1 MLTYPPYSSRIIA
14 HITVLPPYLIC
25 YTLVGD
31 IRRSL
36 NLVKET
42 ENPCHQI
49 EKAREDLIQELS
61 QNMHLYGISESVG
74 RLYGTVLFA
83 NEPVTLDEMSQS
95 LGMSKTS
102 MSTGMRILSEANM
115 VEKAWKKGV
124 RKDLYQPV
132 DDWYKSFSTT
142 FVKRWKV
149 SVVNNLQ
156 AVHQMRDTLLD
167 IEQNQELNSTEYTV
181 VKADLHTLEQAEK
194 YYNWLSEVTEL
205 FESGQIFELIP
216 KKITKSLE

>member
-1 MLTYPPYSSRIIA
+1 M
-14 HITVLPPYLIC
+14 
-25 YTLVGD
+25 
-31 IRRSL
+31 
-36 NLVKET
+36 VKES
-42 ENPCHQI
+42 ENQYRQI

-83 NEPVTLDEMSQS
+83 NDPVTLDEMSQS

-102 MSTGMRILSEANM
+102 MSTGMRVLTEANM

-149 SVVNNLQ
+149 SVLNNLQ
-156 AVHQMRDTLLD
+156 AVHQMRDTL
-167 IEQNQELNSTEYTV
+167 QNIKQLQELDSAAYTA
-181 VKADLHTLEQAEK
+181 VKADLQTLEHAEN
-194 YYNWLSEVTEL
+194 YYNWLAEVTEL

-216 KKITKSLE
+216 KK

>member
-1 MLTYPPYSSRIIA
+1 M
-14 HITVLPPYLIC
+14 
-25 YTLVGD
+25 
-31 IRRSL
+31 
-36 NLVKET
+36 VKEMK
-42 ENPCHQI
+42 NPCDQI

-74 RLYGTVLFA
+74 RLYGTVLFTH
-83 NEPVTLDEMSQS
+83 EPVTLDEMSQS

-102 MSTGMRILSEANM
+102 MSTGMRVLTEANM

-156 AVHQMRDTLLD
+156 AVHRMRDALQD
-167 IEQNQELNSTEYTV
+167 MEQQQMNTVDYTAV
-181 VKADLHTLEQAEK
+181 QADLQTLEHAEN
-194 YYNWLSEVTEL
+194 YYKWLQEVTEL
-205 FESGQIFELIP
+205 FESGQIFKLIP
-216 KKITKSLE
+216 KK

>member
-1 MLTYPPYSSRIIA
+1 M
-14 HITVLPPYLIC
+14 
-25 YTLVGD
+25 D
-31 IRRSL
+31 
-36 NLVKET
+36 KES
-42 ENPCHQI
+42 ENPSQQI

-102 MSTGMRILSEANM
+102 MSTGMRVLTEANM
-115 VEKAWKKGV
+115 VEKAWKRGV

-142 FVKRWKV
+142 FVKRWKL

-156 AVHQMRDTLLD
+156 AVHQMRDTLID
-167 IEQNQELNSTEYTV
+167 IEQHKELTSTEYKA
-181 VKADLHTLEQAEK
+181 VKADLHTLEHAEN
-194 YYNWLSEVTEL
+194 YYNWLAEVTEL

-216 KKITKSLE
+216 KK